1 MLHAHLLQPV
11 HFINPSYAPVL
22 SSKEGE
28 TENEVTFWRL
38 TNTHLTVIWFVNS
51 IFHFLF

>member
-11 HFINPSYAPVL
+11 HFINPSYAPVV

-28 TENEVTFWRL
+28 TGYIL
-38 TNTHLTVIWFVNS
+38 GAH
-51 IFHFLF
+51 